1 MPPLILQIFACL
13 LFGAAFACVVGV
25 VYRIAGNV
33 RPGSTAYT
41 GTSGRRAEM
50 RLRAVRDSILF
61 RLVAPW
67 LRMLGAVVDRMG
79 LEFLKEYIRAPYAKA
94 GYPGGLED
102 GEVVGLGF
110 LISIGITSF
119 VAFSILVL
127 LSPSWLWMAL
137 LGIPMGFLILVSS
150 LRSRGHTR
158 EVEILRGLPY
168 LLDLLTLML
177 RSGTSMRI
185 ALSRVVED
193 YEGHPIGV
201 EFGQV
206 LAEIDLGATR
216 VGAFRKL
223 SNRLKIQDVTAL
235 TDAIVQSEELGW
247 PLAETLERLA
257 DRLQSQR
264 ILKAQSTAGAAG
276 VMVMIPST
284 FVLASAVLLLFSP
297 WIVQYMR
304 NGINMQ

>member
-1 MPPLILQIFACL
+1 MNPLVLQILSCV
-13 LFGAAFACVVGV
+13 LFGAATTILAVLAYKLTSG
-25 VYRIAGNV
+25 V
-33 RPGSTAYT
+33 RPGSSEYT

-50 RLRAVRDSILF
+50 RIRAVRDSILF
-61 RLVAPW
+61 RIIVPW
-67 LRMLGAVVDRMG
+67 LHMLGAMVDRLG
-79 LEFLKEYIRAPYAKA
+79 SDFLKEYVRAPYAKA

-110 LISIGITSF
+110 LISLVITGF
-119 VAFSILVL
+119 VAFSVLVL
-127 LSPSWLWMAL
+127 LSPGWLWIAL
-137 LGIPMGFLILVSS
+137 LGFPFGFIVLVSS
-150 LRSRGHTR
+150 LKSRGHVR

-168 LLDLLTLML
+168 LLDLITLML
-177 RSGTSMRI
+177 RSGTSLRI
-185 ALSRVVED
+185 ALSRVVDD

-206 LAEIDLGATR
+206 LAEIDMGASR
-216 VGAFRKL
+216 IEAFRKL
-223 SNRLKIQDVTAL
+223 SDRLKIQDVSAL

-247 PLAETLERLA
+247 PLADTLERLG
-257 DRLQSQR
+257 DRLQSER

-304 NGINMQ
+304 SGVNLQ